1 MISKTL
7 LKQTIR
13 NNIVLWAV
21 LTGIQILMVAGVASA
36 GTSLQQTALAYY
48 NMLPGLISA
57 IYVIITGNKL
67 LAQQVDK
74 GTMAYVLSN
83 PIKRSKVAVTQT
95 VFFLGSLIVMFALS
109 AAAHCIAHYLGL
121 GSITATEVGHV
132 ALLNLGLFCLNAAL
146 SGICFLASCVF
157 NLSKYAIAVGGGI
170 VGAQILMSIMGMF
183 GETFRWMRNFTLVT
197 LFDINSVLSSE
208 PGSSDFIW
216 KYIVLAAVGVVTY
229 AIGSALFS
237 KRDLPL

>member
-1 MISKTL
+1 
-7 LKQTIR
+7 
-13 NNIVLWAV
+13 
-21 LTGIQILMVAGVASA
+21 MVAGVASA

-74 GTMAYVLSN
+74 GTMAYVLST
-83 PIKRSKVAVTQT
+83 PIRRCKVTGTQT
-95 VFFLGSLIVMFALS
+95 VFFLGSLFLMFTVS
-109 AAAHCIAHYLGL
+109 AASHCIAHYIGS

-146 SGICFLASCVF
+146 SGICFLASGVC
-157 NLSKYAIAVGGGI
+157 NLSKYAIAIGGGI
-170 VGAQILMSIMGMF
+170 VGAEILMSIMGMF
-183 GETFRWMRNFTLVT
+183 GESFRWMRNFTLVT
-197 LFDINSVLSSE
+197 MFDINSVLSTE
-208 PGSSDFIW
+208 PNSNAFIW
-216 KYIVLAAVGVVTY
+216 KFIVLAAVGAVTY
-229 AIGSALFS
+229 AIGSAAFV

>member
-7 LKQTIR
+7 MKQTVK

-21 LTGIQILMVAGVASA
+21 LTGIQVLMVAGVASA
-36 GTSLQQTALAYY
+36 GTNLQQTALAYY

-83 PIKRSKVAVTQT
+83 PIKRSKVTATQA
-95 VFFLGSLIVMFALS
+95 VFFLGSLFLMFALS
-109 AAAHCIAHYLGL
+109 AASHCIAHYI
-121 GSITATEVGHV
+121 GSGGITATEIGHV
-132 ALLNLGLFCLNAAL
+132 VLLNLGLFCLNAAL
-146 SGICFLASCVF
+146 SGVCFLASSVF
-157 NLSKYAIAVGGGI
+157 NLSKYAIAVGGGL

-183 GETFRWMRNFTLVT
+183 GETFQWMRNFTLVT
-197 LFDINSVLSSE
+197 LFDIGSVLSPE
-208 PGSSDFIW
+208 PDSNAFVW
-216 KYIVLAAVGVVTY
+216 KFIVLAAVGMITY
-229 AIGSALFS
+229 TIGSVAFS